1 MYRQVTGNGHCTGEQ
16 AGENNK
22 TANCLAADGVEG
34 GRNWCALL
42 LVGLLLYFGYFSW
55 GQFKLMLELR
65 RELSQVEQGIVA
77 AEQHSQELT
86 AEIEYLKSDF
96 YIEKVARQ
104 ELGLVKPGEI
114 IFMPE
119 SSWDQGDRLH

>member
-1 MYRQVTGNGHCTGEQ
+1 MVI
-16 AGENNK
+16 ALENRPERTIK
-22 TANCLAADGVEG
+22 RRTVWQRRRRG

>member
-1 MYRQVTGNGHCTGEQ
+1 MTWLAIALTKRSRTVKRS
-16 AGENNK
+16 AGWQWRRK
-22 TANCLAADGVEG
+22 G
-34 GRNWCALL
+34 GRKWGALL

-55 GQFKLMLELR
+55 GQIKLMLELKR
-65 RELSQVEQGIVA
+65 KISKVEQETVA
-77 AEQHSQELT
+77 AQQQFQELE
-86 AEIEYLKSDF
+86 AEIDYLKSDS

-119 SSWDQGDRLH
+119 NPSGWRN